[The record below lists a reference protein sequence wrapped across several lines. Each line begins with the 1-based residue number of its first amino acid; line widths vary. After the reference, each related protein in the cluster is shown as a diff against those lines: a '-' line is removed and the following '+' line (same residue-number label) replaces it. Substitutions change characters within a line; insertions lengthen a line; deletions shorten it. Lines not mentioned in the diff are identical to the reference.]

1 MFKLGEMQQLT
12 VDHIS
17 KIGPYLKN
25 TDDNSEKPDVILLPK
40 KEMPHGLK
48 TGEKLTVFV
57 YRDSQDRLIATIR
70 TPKIELGQ
78 LRPLKVVAVTKIGA
92 FLDWGLEKDL
102 LLPFHEQTVRV
113 QIGKQYLVALYL
125 DKSDRL
131 CATMRIYHRLEP
143 ETPYHVG
150 DWVTGYVYHI
160 NPEIGAFL
168 AVDYK
173 YHGMIPRRELLPEVK
188 TGQTIKARV
197 TQIRKRDHRIVLSP
211 TKQGYKE
218 INPDGA
224 IILHK
229 MKAAGGSLPYHD
241 KSSPAA
247 IKREFGISKAAFKR
261 AIGHLQ
267 KRGKITIASDGIYLN
282 KNQ

>member
-1 MFKLGEMQQLT
+1 MFNLGQTQVCV

-17 KIGPYLKN
+17 KIGPYLRAA
-25 TDDNSEKPDVILLPK
+25 DDTADKPETILLPG
-40 KEMPHGLK
+40 KEMPRGTK
-48 TGEKLTVFV
+48 TGDRLSVFV
-57 YRDSQDRLIATIR
+57 YRDSEDRLIATIR

-78 LRPLKVVAVTKIGA
+78 MRPLKVVAITKIGA

-102 LLPFHEQTVRV
+102 LLPYHEQTTRV
-113 QIGKQYLVALYL
+113 QIGRHYLVALYI
-125 DKSDRL
+125 DKSERL
-131 CATMRIYHRLEP
+131 CATMKVYHRLEA

-150 DWVTGYVYHI
+150 DWVTGYVYQI

-173 YHGMIPRRELLPEVK
+173 YHGMIPRKELTPDVK
-188 TGQTIKARV
+188 NGQIIKARV
-197 TQIRKRDHRIVLSP
+197 TQVRRRDHRIVLSP
-211 TKQGYKE
+211 NKKGYKE

-224 IILHK
+224 MILRK
-229 MKAAGGSLPYHD
+229 MKAAGGSMPYHD

-247 IKREFGISKAAFKR
+247 IKKEFGISKAAFKR

-267 KRGKITIASDGIYLN
+267 KRGKIVVRDDGIYM
-282 KNQ
+282 KH